1 MQPSDPKIPASEE
14 QGTAEMSVKEPQRP
28 YDASYIQVDML
39 EDSLLMTPLQRVQ
52 FHQGALDLRLLLAEA
67 GKRAGV
73 NPNP

>member
-1 MQPSDPKIPASEE
+1 MQPSDPKISASQER
-14 QGTAEMSVKEPQRP
+14 GTTERSVREPQRP
-28 YDASYIQVDML
+28 YDSSYIPVEML

-67 GKRAGV
+67 GKRAGL